1 MPRFRRALR
10 GPRVTVNPHVMSGP
24 ASSGQHVWIGRRAR
38 SASFPSHTTCWHGAP
53 ETSFGT
59 MCITCLPIGIQRSST
74 SRNPLGGSGS
84 LRNAR
89 SFPTSRSVSRG
100 SAPIS
105 PPMARA
111 TRCVVPN
118 RLPSTGIAWPLGFS
132 NSRAGPPALSTRSQT
147 SVISSF
153 GSTSARTLLN
163 SPARS
168 SSDRKSRRSRY
179 LISLGDRCRVGT
191 VERDSGPRDSPP
203 NCKVGKNSDKKDR
216 ADPVVL
222 VKSLEAGFSV
232 ATADEAIVMGHDR
245 GPSGETQ
252 IVDETQP
259 AVQADDCEQRER
271 HAVAVHYRKHI
282 VSAEGDPRGKN
293 PGFASAHHSRGER
306 SISRA
311 LSVSVIAPVGEVVHH
326 AAGRAHEEGPQ
337 REDPH
342 DPPLRLAVTREPQ
355 RPQRRPQQQERAD
368 RFVEPHQA
376 LVQPHSGGESGEIHR
391 ERIVAR
397 RLQALKKSARP
408 PSQRSRCRSAAS
420 GLSRRSP
427 SAVPRAAST
436 RSVSFSRS
444 AKRNR
449 GAPLWRAPRYSP
461 GPRSIRSSRAMTKP
475 SEFSK
480 ITRNRLRAAS
490 PKGFW

>member
-1 MPRFRRALR
+1 MMSLSGAMSCWRYMPRFRRALC
-10 GPRVTVNPHVMSGP
+10 GPRVTVNPHVMRGP

-53 ETSFGT
+53 ETSFGA

-100 SAPIS
+100 STPIS

-111 TRCVVPN
+111 TRRVVPN
-118 RLPSTGIAWPLGFS
+118 RLPSTGITWPLGFS

-153 GSTSARTLLN
+153 GSTSARTLLS

-179 LISLGDRCRVGT
+179 LICLSDRCSLG
-191 VERDSGPRDSPP
+191 EISGPWNSAP
-203 NCKVGKNSDKKDR
+203 NLEVGKNSDKKDR

-245 GPSGETQ
+245 GRSGETQ

-271 HAVAVHYRKHI
+271 HAVADHYRKHI
-282 VSAEGDPRGKN
+282 VSAEGDRGRFDADTQIVVAIHHSIFRIVGDRPEDVGKEQPPAFGRDGLERQIVDETQPAVQADDCEQRERHAVADHYRKHIVSAEGDRGRFDADTQIVVAIHHSIFRIVGDRPEDVGKEQPPAFGRDGLEDCGVPHRNAEPERDSKIGLGNRQESFGQGIGRREAKRGK
-293 PGFASAHHSRGER
+293 
-306 SISRA
+306 
-311 LSVSVIAPVGEVVHH
+311 
-326 AAGRAHEEGPQ
+326 
-337 REDPH
+337 
-342 DPPLRLAVTREPQ
+342 
-355 RPQRRPQQQERAD
+355 
-368 RFVEPHQA
+368 
-376 LVQPHSGGESGEIHR
+376 
-391 ERIVAR
+391 
-397 RLQALKKSARP
+397 
-408 PSQRSRCRSAAS
+408 
-420 GLSRRSP
+420 
-427 SAVPRAAST
+427 
-436 RSVSFSRS
+436 
-444 AKRNR
+444 
-449 GAPLWRAPRYSP
+449 
-461 GPRSIRSSRAMTKP
+461 
-475 SEFSK
+475 
-480 ITRNRLRAAS
+480 
-490 PKGFW
+490 

>member
-1 MPRFRRALR
+1 MAPSSTISLDAGTCRSEPRHFASSVREPRSSPANGYSESVSGTGVTAPRIVAGSAPSATATGKGSTGRSSQCSRKSIAPPRWVSHLMMSLSGAMSCWRYMPRFRRALC
-10 GPRVTVNPHVMSGP
+10 GPRVTVNPHVMRGP

-53 ETSFGT
+53 ETSFGA

-100 SAPIS
+100 STPIS

-111 TRCVVPN
+111 TRRVVSN
-118 RLPSTGIAWPLGFS
+118 RLPSTGITWPLGFS
-132 NSRAGPPALSTRSQT
+132 NSRAGPPALSARSQT

-153 GSTSARTLLN
+153 GSTSARTLLS
-163 SPARS
+163 SPASS

-245 GPSGETQ
+245 GRSGETQ

-259 AVQADDCEQRER
+259 AVQADDGEQRER
-271 HAVAVHYRKHI
+271 HAVADHYRKHI
-282 VSAEGDPRGKN
+282 VSAEGDRGRFDADTQIVVAIHHSIFCIVGDRPEDVGKEQPPAFGRDGLEDCGVPHRNAEPERDSKIGLGNRQESFGQGIGRREAKRGK
-293 PGFASAHHSRGER
+293 
-306 SISRA
+306 
-311 LSVSVIAPVGEVVHH
+311 
-326 AAGRAHEEGPQ
+326 
-337 REDPH
+337 
-342 DPPLRLAVTREPQ
+342 
-355 RPQRRPQQQERAD
+355 
-368 RFVEPHQA
+368 
-376 LVQPHSGGESGEIHR
+376 
-391 ERIVAR
+391 
-397 RLQALKKSARP
+397 
-408 PSQRSRCRSAAS
+408 
-420 GLSRRSP
+420 
-427 SAVPRAAST
+427 
-436 RSVSFSRS
+436 
-444 AKRNR
+444 
-449 GAPLWRAPRYSP
+449 
-461 GPRSIRSSRAMTKP
+461 
-475 SEFSK
+475 
-480 ITRNRLRAAS
+480 
-490 PKGFW
+490 